1 MNFNNG
7 PSTIDYP
14 LCNNKSYELISDF
27 IVLPMNELSDHSKI
41 VTFYKE
47 GLVVKNGEEK
57 DHYKWKEMGNL
68 YKWGNKRRYFFT
80 INFAIVCR
88 EIEEINQR
96 INAGLIHS
104 TGELIEQMYINTAK
118 ATLKEKV
125 NKKSLKN
132 WKRSKK

>member
-7 PSTIDYP
+7 PSTIDYA

-47 GLVVKNGEEK
+47 DLVVKNGEEK

-80 INFAIVCR
+80 INFAIV
-88 EIEEINQR
+88 
-96 INAGLIHS
+96 
-104 TGELIEQMYINTAK
+104 
-118 ATLKEKV
+118 
-125 NKKSLKN
+125 
-132 WKRSKK
+132 